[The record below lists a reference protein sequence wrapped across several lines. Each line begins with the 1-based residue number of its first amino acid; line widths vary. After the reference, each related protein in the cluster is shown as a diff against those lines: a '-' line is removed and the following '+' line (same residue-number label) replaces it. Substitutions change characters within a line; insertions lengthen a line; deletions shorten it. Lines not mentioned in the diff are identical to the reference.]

1 MLAVEPQIYNKRLV
15 KIGGSTILPYEL
27 AFVRLSLV
35 LSGFVDILQNMFK
48 LIQNVVLE
56 SLVNISTKVYAQTQK
71 LPKIHGAG
79 SEQSLI
85 V

>member
-56 SLVNISTKVYAQTQK
+56 SLVKY
-71 LPKIHGAG
+71 
-79 SEQSLI
+79 
-85 V
+85 